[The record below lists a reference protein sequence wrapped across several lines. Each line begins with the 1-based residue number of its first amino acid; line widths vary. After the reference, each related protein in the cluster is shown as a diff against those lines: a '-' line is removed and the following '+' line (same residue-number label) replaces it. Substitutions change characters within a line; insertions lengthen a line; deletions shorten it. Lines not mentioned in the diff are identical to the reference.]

1 MTVDLTV
8 LRAHLEELTLL
19 AERAPPARR
28 ARLEDALSILA
39 GALETITRCRK
50 AVERTH
56 ACLDRHTGPQGKV
69 RFSHRR
75 TRQ

>member
-8 LRAHLEELTLL
+8 LRAHLEELKLL
-19 AERAPPARR
+19 AGRASPARR
-28 ARLEDALSILA
+28 ARLENALSILA

-56 ACLDRHTGPQGKV
+56 ACLDRHTGLQGKV